1 MPEDTQ
7 APIEKQVTP
16 PPAGAPEVKAA
27 EAVAGT
33 FTQEQVNTFAGK
45 AREEGRHSAQN
56 ALLEKFNVKSV
67 DELAGIIEAH
77 RKSEADKLSEVDKVK
92 KELAEAQAKR
102 EQLEKENQ
110 TLKIQRAFEDTARE
124 LNLKFVNDKAS
135 ADAFALLD
143 LSIVSD
149 KEKGIKAAVKQLFDD
164 RPYLFNK
171 AEAPKT
177 DAAQKGSK
185 SNGALTEDKVAELRK
200 RFRI

>member
-1 MPEDTQ
+1 MPEETQ
-7 APIEKQVTP
+7 APIEKQVTQ
-16 PPAGAPEVKAA
+16 PPAGAT
-27 EAVAGT
+27 EAQTQQASVGT

-56 ALLEKFNVKSV
+56 ALLERFGVKTL
-67 DELAGIIEAH
+67 DELASVVEAH

-92 KELAEAQAKR
+92 KELADAQAKR
-102 EQLEKENQ
+102 ELLEKENQ
-110 TLKIQRAFEDTARE
+110 TLKIQRAFEETARE

-143 LSIVSD
+143 LSIVAD
-149 KEKGIKAAVKQLFDD
+149 KDKGIKAAVKQLFDD
-164 RPYLFNK
+164 RPYLFDK

-177 DAAQKGSK
+177 DATKKGGK
-185 SNGALTEDKVAELRK
+185 SDGVLSVEQIAELKK